1 MPLKQVRLGF
11 VPLVDCALP
20 VVARTKG
27 FAEEENIDLTLV
39 REMSWAAIRD
49 KLSYGVFD
57 AAHLLAGIPLAAR
70 IGLGGV
76 PSQRLVVPMALGRG
90 GNAITVSTR
99 LYQRM
104 LEADPAAMHGPR
116 GLSARAL
123 KKVIEE
129 DRAAGRPIMSFAT
142 VFPFSS
148 HNYELRYWMA
158 AGGIDPDKDVNIG
171 VIAPPRMFDSLRNGW
186 VDGYCVGE
194 PWNQRAV
201 FQGDGVIVAL
211 KDDIW
216 SRSPEKVLGVRED
229 WALSNPDTVDGLVRA
244 LVRAAEWADQP
255 ENRTELAQLLSHE
268 NHVGASFDI
277 LRASLQG
284 RPVLKPGDNPIDA
297 PDRHVFYRYTATF
310 PWLSQ
315 GAWVGRQMQRWG
327 QVDKTVDFNA
337 VVAEIYR
344 PDIYRR
350 AVADL
355 DVALPREDW
364 RVEGLNDAEDRAL
377 VGSDAFLDNSIF
389 DMRSAAS
396 AADAPADHAMVPD
409 R

>member
-1 MPLKQVRLGF
+1 MSLMQVRLGF
-11 VPLVDCALP
+11 VPLIDCALP
-20 VVARTKG
+20 VVARAKG
-27 FAEEENIDLTLV
+27 FAEDENIDLVLV
-39 REMSWAAIRD
+39 REMSWAAMRD
-49 KLSYGVFD
+49 KLSYGLFD

-70 IGLGGV
+70 LGLGGM
-76 PSQRLVVPMALGRG
+76 PSQNLVVPMALGRG

-104 LEADPAAMHGPR
+104 LEADPAAMRGPR

-123 KKVIEE
+123 KKVIDG
-129 DRAAGRPIMSFAT
+129 DRAAGRPVLSFAT

-158 AGGIDPDKDVNIG
+158 AAGIDPDNDVNIG

-201 FQGDGVIVAL
+201 FHGDGVIVAL

-216 SRSPEKVLGVRED
+216 ARSPEKVLGVRED
-229 WALSNPDTVDGLVRA
+229 WAQANAETLDALVRA
-244 LVRAAEWADQP
+244 LVRSAEWADQA
-255 ENRTELAQLLSHE
+255 ENRTELAQLLSEEHY
-268 NHVGASFDI
+268 VGASFDI

-284 RPVLKPGDNPIDA
+284 RPVLKPGDDPVDA

-315 GAWVGRQMQRWG
+315 GVWVGRQMQRWG
-327 QVDKTVDFNA
+327 QVGHQVNFND
-337 VVAEIYR
+337 VVRDVYR

-350 AVADL
+350 AVASL
-355 DVALPREDW
+355 DVALPAEDW
-364 RVEGLNDAEDRAL
+364 RVEGLANAGDRAL
-377 VGSDAFLDNSIF
+377 VGPDSFLDGTLF
-389 DMRSAAS
+389 DMRG
-396 AADAPADHAMVPD
+396 
-409 R
+409 

>member
-1 MPLKQVRLGF
+1 MSLMQVRLGF
-11 VPLVDCALP
+11 VPLIDCALP
-20 VVARTKG
+20 VVARAKG
-27 FAEEENIDLTLV
+27 FAEDENIDLVLV

-49 KLSYGVFD
+49 KLSYGLFD

-70 IGLGGV
+70 LGLGGM
-76 PSQRLVVPMALGRG
+76 PSQQLVVPMALGRG

-104 LEADPAAMHGPR
+104 LEADPAAMRGPR

-123 KKVIEE
+123 KKVIDG
-129 DRAAGRPIMSFAT
+129 DRAAGRPVLSFAT

-158 AGGIDPDKDVNIG
+158 AAGIDPDNDVNIG

-201 FQGDGVIVAL
+201 FHGDGVIVAL

-216 SRSPEKVLGVRED
+216 ARSPEKVLGVRED
-229 WALSNPDTVDGLVRA
+229 WALSNAETLDALVRA
-244 LVRAAEWADQP
+244 LVRAAEWADQS
-255 ENRTELAQLLSHE
+255 ENRTELAQLLSE
-268 NHVGASFDI
+268 EQYVGASFDI
-277 LRASLQG
+277 LRASLHG
-284 RPVLKPGDNPIDA
+284 RPVLKPGDDPVEA

-315 GAWVGRQMQRWG
+315 GVWVGRQMQRWG
-327 QVDKTVDFNA
+327 QVGHQVNFND
-337 VVAEIYR
+337 VVRDVYR

-350 AVADL
+350 AVTSL
-355 DVALPREDW
+355 DVALPAEDW
-364 RVEGLNDAEDRAL
+364 RVEGLDNASDRAL
-377 VGSDAFLDNSIF
+377 VGPDSFLDGTLF
-389 DMRSAAS
+389 DMRA
-396 AADAPADHAMVPD
+396 
-409 R
+409 

>member
-1 MPLKQVRLGF
+1 MQVRLGF
-11 VPLVDCALP
+11 VPLIDCALP
-20 VVARTKG
+20 VVARAKG
-27 FAEEENIDLTLV
+27 FAEDENIDLVLV

-49 KLSYGVFD
+49 KLSYGLFD

-70 IGLGGV
+70 LGLGGM
-76 PSQRLVVPMALGRG
+76 PSQQLVVPMALGRG

-104 LEADPAAMHGPR
+104 LEADPAAMRGPR

-123 KKVIEE
+123 KKVIDG
-129 DRAAGRPIMSFAT
+129 DRAAGRPVLSFAT

-158 AGGIDPDKDVNIG
+158 AAGIDPDNDVNIG

-201 FQGDGVIVAL
+201 FHGDGVIVAL

-216 SRSPEKVLGVRED
+216 ARSPEKVLGVRED
-229 WALSNPDTVDGLVRA
+229 WALSNAETLDALVRA
-244 LVRAAEWADQP
+244 LVRAAEWADQS
-255 ENRTELAQLLSHE
+255 ENRTELAQLLSE
-268 NHVGASFDI
+268 EQYVGASFDI
-277 LRASLQG
+277 LRASLHG
-284 RPVLKPGDNPIDA
+284 RPVLKPGDDPVEA

-315 GAWVGRQMQRWG
+315 GVWVGRQMQRWG
-327 QVDKTVDFNA
+327 QVGHQVNFND
-337 VVAEIYR
+337 VVRDVYR

-350 AVADL
+350 AVTSL
-355 DVALPREDW
+355 DVALPAEDW
-364 RVEGLNDAEDRAL
+364 RVEGLDNASDRAL
-377 VGSDAFLDNSIF
+377 VGPDSFLDGTLF
-389 DMRSAAS
+389 DMRE
-396 AADAPADHAMVPD
+396 
-409 R
+409 

>member
-1 MPLKQVRLGF
+1 MSLMQVRLGF
-11 VPLVDCALP
+11 VPLIDCALP
-20 VVARTKG
+20 VVARAKG
-27 FAEEENIDLTLV
+27 FAEDENIDLVLV

-49 KLSYGVFD
+49 KLSYGLFD

-70 IGLGGV
+70 LGLGGM
-76 PSQRLVVPMALGRG
+76 PSQHLVVPMALGRG

-104 LEADPAAMHGPR
+104 LEADPAAMRGPR

-123 KKVIEE
+123 KKVIDG
-129 DRAAGRPIMSFAT
+129 DRAAGRPVLSFAT

-158 AGGIDPDKDVNIG
+158 AAGIDPDNDVNIG

-201 FQGDGVIVAL
+201 FHGDGVIVAL

-216 SRSPEKVLGVRED
+216 ARSPEKVLGVRED
-229 WALSNPDTVDGLVRA
+229 WALSNAETLDALVRA
-244 LVRAAEWADQP
+244 LVRAAEWADQG
-255 ENRTELAQLLSHE
+255 ENRTELAQLLSEEHY
-268 NHVGASFDI
+268 VGASFDI

-284 RPVLKPGDNPIDA
+284 RPVLKPGDDPVDA

-315 GAWVGRQMQRWG
+315 GVWVGRQMQRWG
-327 QVDKTVDFNA
+327 QVGHQVNFND
-337 VVAEIYR
+337 VVRDVYR

-350 AVADL
+350 AVASL
-355 DVALPREDW
+355 DVALPAEDW
-364 RVEGLNDAEDRAL
+364 RVEGLANAGDRAL
-377 VGSDAFLDNSIF
+377 VGPDSFLDGTLF
-389 DMRSAAS
+389 DMRG
-396 AADAPADHAMVPD
+396 
-409 R
+409 

>member
-1 MPLKQVRLGF
+1 MTRKIVRLGF

-20 VVARTKG
+20 VVAHAQG
-27 FAEEENIDLTLV
+27 FDVAENIDLHLI

-57 AAHLLAGIPLAAR
+57 AAHMLAGIPLAAR
-70 IGLGGV
+70 IGLGGM
-76 PSQRLVVPMALGRG
+76 PAQNLVVPMALGRG

-104 LEADPAAMHGPR
+104 LELAPQIMQGPR

-123 KKVIEE
+123 KKVIED
-129 DRAAGRPIMSFAT
+129 DRAHGRPVMSFAT

-148 HNYELRYWMA
+148 HNYELRYWLA
-158 AGGIDPDKDVNIG
+158 AAGIDPDQDINIG

-194 PWNQRAV
+194 PWNLRAV
-201 FQGDGVIVAL
+201 FHGDGVIVAL

-216 SRSPEKVLGVRED
+216 PRSPEKVLGVRED
-229 WALSNPDTVDGLVRA
+229 WAISNPDTVSSLVRA
-244 LVRAAEWADQP
+244 LVRAAEWADQA
-255 ENRTELAQLLSHE
+255 ENRTELAQLLADE
-268 NHVGASFDI
+268 GHVGASFDI
-277 LRASLQG
+277 LKASLGGQ
-284 RPVLKPGDNPIDA
+284 PVLRPGGEVIDV

-315 GAWVGRQMQRWG
+315 GQWVGSQMQRWG
-327 QVDKTVDFNA
+327 QAPLDINM
-337 VVAEIYR
+337 AEMVKRVYR
-344 PDIYRR
+344 PDLYRT
-350 AVADL
+350 AVAGM

-364 RVEGLNDAEDRAL
+364 RIEGLRDAPDRAL
-377 VGSDAFLDNSIF
+377 VGPDGFLDNSIF
-389 DMRSAAS
+389 T
-396 AADAPADHAMVPD
+396 PD
-409 R
+409 VID

>member
-1 MPLKQVRLGF
+1 MSLMQVRLGF
-11 VPLVDCALP
+11 VPLIDCALP
-20 VVARTKG
+20 VVARAKG
-27 FAEEENIDLTLV
+27 FAEDENIDLVLV
-39 REMSWAAIRD
+39 REMSWAAMRD
-49 KLSYGVFD
+49 KLSYGLFD

-70 IGLGGV
+70 LGLGGM
-76 PSQRLVVPMALGRG
+76 PSQNLVVPMALGRG

-104 LEADPAAMHGPR
+104 LEADPAAMRGPR

-123 KKVIEE
+123 KKVIDG
-129 DRAAGRPIMSFAT
+129 DRAAGRPVLSFAT

-158 AGGIDPDKDVNIG
+158 AAGIDPDNDVNIG

-201 FQGDGVIVAL
+201 FHGDGVIVAL

-216 SRSPEKVLGVRED
+216 ARSPEKVLGVRED
-229 WALSNPDTVDGLVRA
+229 WAQANAETLDALVRA
-244 LVRAAEWADQP
+244 LVRAAEWADQA
-255 ENRTELAQLLSHE
+255 ENRTELAQLLSEEHY
-268 NHVGASFDI
+268 VGASFDI

-284 RPVLKPGDNPIDA
+284 RPVLKPGDDPVDA

-315 GAWVGRQMQRWG
+315 GVWVGRQMQRWG
-327 QVDKTVDFNA
+327 QVGRQVNFND
-337 VVAEIYR
+337 VVRDVYR

-350 AVADL
+350 AVASL
-355 DVALPREDW
+355 DVALPAEDW
-364 RVEGLNDAEDRAL
+364 RVEGLANAGDRAL
-377 VGSDAFLDNSIF
+377 VGPDSFLDGTLF
-389 DMRSAAS
+389 DMRG
-396 AADAPADHAMVPD
+396 
-409 R
+409 

>member
-1 MPLKQVRLGF
+1 M
-11 VPLVDCALP
+11 
-20 VVARTKG
+20 
-27 FAEEENIDLTLV
+27 
-39 REMSWAAIRD
+39 
-49 KLSYGVFD
+49 
-57 AAHLLAGIPLAAR
+57 
-70 IGLGGV
+70 
-76 PSQRLVVPMALGRG
+76 PSQNLVVPMALGRG

-104 LEADPAAMHGPR
+104 LEADPAAMRGPR

-123 KKVIEE
+123 KKVIDG
-129 DRAAGRPIMSFAT
+129 DRAAGRPVLSFAT

-158 AGGIDPDKDVNIG
+158 AAGIDPDNDVNIG

-201 FQGDGVIVAL
+201 FHGDGVIVAL

-216 SRSPEKVLGVRED
+216 ARSPEKVLGVRED
-229 WALSNPDTVDGLVRA
+229 WAQANAETLDALVRA
-244 LVRAAEWADQP
+244 LVRAAEWADQA
-255 ENRTELAQLLSHE
+255 ENRTELAQLLSEEHY
-268 NHVGASFDI
+268 VGASFDI

-284 RPVLKPGDNPIDA
+284 RPVLKPGDDPVDA

-315 GAWVGRQMQRWG
+315 GVWVGRQMQRWG
-327 QVDKTVDFNA
+327 QVGRQVNFND
-337 VVAEIYR
+337 VVRDVYR

-350 AVADL
+350 AVASL
-355 DVALPREDW
+355 DVALPAEDW
-364 RVEGLNDAEDRAL
+364 RVEGLANAGDRAL
-377 VGSDAFLDNSIF
+377 VGPDSFLDGILF
-389 DMRSAAS
+389 DMRG
-396 AADAPADHAMVPD
+396 
-409 R
+409 

>member
-1 MPLKQVRLGF
+1 MSLMQVRLGF
-11 VPLVDCALP
+11 VPLIDCALP
-20 VVARTKG
+20 VVARAKG
-27 FAEEENIDLTLV
+27 FAEDENIDLVLV

-49 KLSYGVFD
+49 KLSYGLFD

-70 IGLGGV
+70 LGLGGM
-76 PSQRLVVPMALGRG
+76 PSQHLVVPMALGRG

-104 LEADPAAMHGPR
+104 LEADPAAMRGPR

-123 KKVIEE
+123 KKVIDG
-129 DRAAGRPIMSFAT
+129 DRKAGRPILSFAT

-158 AGGIDPDKDVNIG
+158 AAGIDPDNDVNIG

-201 FQGDGVIVAL
+201 FHGDGVIVAL

-216 SRSPEKVLGVRED
+216 ARSPEKVLGVRED
-229 WALSNPDTVDGLVRA
+229 WALSNAETLDALVRA
-244 LVRAAEWADQP
+244 LVRAAEWADQAA
-255 ENRTELAQLLSHE
+255 NRTELAQLLSE
-268 NHVGASFDI
+268 EQYVGASFDI
-277 LRASLQG
+277 LRASLHG
-284 RPVLKPGDNPIDA
+284 RPVLKPGDDPVEA

-315 GAWVGRQMQRWG
+315 GVWVGRQMQRWG
-327 QVDKTVDFNA
+327 QVGHQVNFND
-337 VVAEIYR
+337 VVRDVYR

-350 AVADL
+350 AVTSL
-355 DVALPREDW
+355 DVALPAEDW
-364 RVEGLNDAEDRAL
+364 RVEGLDNASDRAL
-377 VGSDAFLDNSIF
+377 VGPDSFLDGTLF
-389 DMRSAAS
+389 DMR
-396 AADAPADHAMVPD
+396 

>member
-1 MPLKQVRLGF
+1 MSLMQVRLGF
-11 VPLVDCALP
+11 VPLIDCALP
-20 VVARTKG
+20 VVARAKG
-27 FAEEENIDLTLV
+27 FAEDENIDLVLV
-39 REMSWAAIRD
+39 REMSWAAMRD
-49 KLSYGVFD
+49 KLSYGLFD

-70 IGLGGV
+70 LGLGGM
-76 PSQRLVVPMALGRG
+76 PSQNLVVPMALGRG

-104 LEADPAAMHGPR
+104 LEADPATMRGPR

-123 KKVIEE
+123 KKVIDG
-129 DRAAGRPIMSFAT
+129 DRAVGRPVLSFAT

-158 AGGIDPDKDVNIG
+158 AAGIDPDNDVNIG

-201 FQGDGVIVAL
+201 FHGDGVIVAL

-216 SRSPEKVLGVRED
+216 ARSPEKVLGVRED
-229 WALSNPDTVDGLVRA
+229 WAQANAETLDALVRA
-244 LVRAAEWADQP
+244 LVRAAEWADQA
-255 ENRTELAQLLSHE
+255 ENRTELAQLLSEEHY
-268 NHVGASFDI
+268 VGASFDI

-284 RPVLKPGDNPIDA
+284 RPVLKPGDDPVDA

-315 GAWVGRQMQRWG
+315 GVWVGRQMQRWG
-327 QVDKTVDFNA
+327 QVGHQVNFND
-337 VVAEIYR
+337 VVRDVYR

-350 AVADL
+350 AVASL
-355 DVALPREDW
+355 DVALPAEDW
-364 RVEGLNDAEDRAL
+364 RVEGLANAGDRAL
-377 VGSDAFLDNSIF
+377 VGPDSFLDGTLF
-389 DMRSAAS
+389 DMRG
-396 AADAPADHAMVPD
+396 
-409 R
+409 

>member
-1 MPLKQVRLGF
+1 MSLMQVRLGF
-11 VPLVDCALP
+11 VPLIDCALP
-20 VVARTKG
+20 VVARAKG
-27 FAEEENIDLTLV
+27 FAEDENIDLVLV

-49 KLSYGVFD
+49 KLSYGLFD

-70 IGLGGV
+70 LGLGGM
-76 PSQRLVVPMALGRG
+76 PSQHLVVPMALGRG

-104 LEADPAAMHGPR
+104 LEADPAAMRGPR

-123 KKVIEE
+123 KKVIDG
-129 DRAAGRPIMSFAT
+129 DRAAGRPVLSFAT

-158 AGGIDPDKDVNIG
+158 AAGIDPDNDVNIG

-201 FQGDGVIVAL
+201 FHGDGVIVAL

-216 SRSPEKVLGVRED
+216 ARSPEKVLGVRED
-229 WALSNPDTVDGLVRA
+229 WALSNAETLDALVRA
-244 LVRAAEWADQP
+244 LVRAAEWADQS
-255 ENRTELAQLLSHE
+255 ENRTELAQLLSE
-268 NHVGASFDI
+268 EQYVGASFDI
-277 LRASLQG
+277 LRASLHG
-284 RPVLKPGDNPIDA
+284 RPVLKPGDDPVEA

-315 GAWVGRQMQRWG
+315 GVWVGRQMQRWG
-327 QVDKTVDFNA
+327 QVGHQVNFND
-337 VVAEIYR
+337 VVRDVYR

-350 AVADL
+350 AVTSL
-355 DVALPREDW
+355 DVALPAEDW
-364 RVEGLNDAEDRAL
+364 RVEGLDNASDRAL
-377 VGSDAFLDNSIF
+377 VGPDSFLDGTLF
-389 DMRSAAS
+389 DMRA
-396 AADAPADHAMVPD
+396 
-409 R
+409 

>member
-1 MPLKQVRLGF
+1 MQVRLGF
-11 VPLVDCALP
+11 VPLIDCALP
-20 VVARTKG
+20 VVARAKG
-27 FAEEENIDLTLV
+27 FAEDENIDLVLV

-49 KLSYGVFD
+49 KLSYGLFD

-70 IGLGGV
+70 LGLGGM
-76 PSQRLVVPMALGRG
+76 PSQHLVVPMALGRG

-104 LEADPAAMHGPR
+104 LEADPAAMRGPR

-123 KKVIEE
+123 KKVIDG
-129 DRAAGRPIMSFAT
+129 DRAAGRPVLSFAT

-158 AGGIDPDKDVNIG
+158 AAGIDPDNDVNIG

-201 FQGDGVIVAL
+201 FHGDGVIVAL

-216 SRSPEKVLGVRED
+216 ARSPEKVLGVRED
-229 WALSNPDTVDGLVRA
+229 WALSNAETLDALVRA
-244 LVRAAEWADQP
+244 LVRAAEWADQS
-255 ENRTELAQLLSHE
+255 ENRTELAQLLSE
-268 NHVGASFDI
+268 EQYVGASFDI
-277 LRASLQG
+277 LRASLHG
-284 RPVLKPGDNPIDA
+284 RPVLKPGDDPVEA

-315 GAWVGRQMQRWG
+315 GVWVGRQMQRWG
-327 QVDKTVDFNA
+327 QVGHQVNFND
-337 VVAEIYR
+337 VVRDVYR

-350 AVADL
+350 AVTSL
-355 DVALPREDW
+355 DVALPAEDW
-364 RVEGLNDAEDRAL
+364 RVEGLDNASDRAL
-377 VGSDAFLDNSIF
+377 VGPDSFLDGTLF
-389 DMRSAAS
+389 DMRA
-396 AADAPADHAMVPD
+396 
-409 R
+409 

>member
-1 MPLKQVRLGF
+1 MSLMQVRLGF
-11 VPLVDCALP
+11 VPLIDCALP
-20 VVARTKG
+20 VVARAKG
-27 FAEEENIDLTLV
+27 FAEDENIDLVLV
-39 REMSWAAIRD
+39 REMSWAAMRD
-49 KLSYGVFD
+49 KLSYGLFD

-70 IGLGGV
+70 LGLGGM
-76 PSQRLVVPMALGRG
+76 PSQNLVVPMALGRG

-104 LEADPAAMHGPR
+104 LEADPAAMRGPR

-123 KKVIEE
+123 KKVIDG
-129 DRAAGRPIMSFAT
+129 DRAAGRPVLSFAT

-158 AGGIDPDKDVNIG
+158 AAGIDPDNDVNIG

-201 FQGDGVIVAL
+201 FHGDGVIVAL

-216 SRSPEKVLGVRED
+216 ARSPEKVLGVRED
-229 WALSNPDTVDGLVRA
+229 WAQANAETLDALVRA
-244 LVRAAEWADQP
+244 LVRAAEWADQA
-255 ENRTELAQLLSHE
+255 ENRTELAQLLSEEHY
-268 NHVGASFDI
+268 VGASFDI

-284 RPVLKPGDNPIDA
+284 RPVLKPGDDPVDA

-315 GAWVGRQMQRWG
+315 GVWVGRQMQRWG
-327 QVDKTVDFNA
+327 QVGRQVNFND
-337 VVAEIYR
+337 VVREVYR

-350 AVADL
+350 AVASL
-355 DVALPREDW
+355 DVALPAEDW
-364 RVEGLNDAEDRAL
+364 RVEGLANAGDRAL
-377 VGSDAFLDNSIF
+377 VGPDSFLDGTLF
-389 DMRSAAS
+389 DMRG
-396 AADAPADHAMVPD
+396 
-409 R
+409 